1 MGHLSQKDA
10 FASIT
15 TGLARTVER
24 VHMCANT
31 TAHIQVAPSAMQRHS
46 LEHWDPETWANTF
59 EHHRAQRDSMSGEL
73 SLEAVQL
80 PGQLIDVYIGGFDD
94 LPIGRAATFVV
105 AQSPSSFDRCSFVK
119 QPRNSDSVREGD
131 EAD

>member
-1 MGHLSQKDA
+1 
-10 FASIT
+10 
-15 TGLARTVER
+15 
-24 VHMCANT
+24 
-31 TAHIQVAPSAMQRHS
+31 
-46 LEHWDPETWANTF
+46 
-59 EHHRAQRDSMSGEL
+59 MSGEL